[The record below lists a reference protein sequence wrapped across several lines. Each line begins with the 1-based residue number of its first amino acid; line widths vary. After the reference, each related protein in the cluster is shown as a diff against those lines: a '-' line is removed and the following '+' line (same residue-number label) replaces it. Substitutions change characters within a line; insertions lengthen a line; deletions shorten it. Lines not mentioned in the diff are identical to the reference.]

1 MQLHL
6 IDGTYELFRAYFGV
20 PKRHAPDGREVG
32 AIYGITAATLGLLA
46 EDGVTHVAA
55 AFDSVIESYRNDV
68 FPGYKTGVG
77 IEEELLAQFPLA
89 EEALRS
95 LGVTVWPMYEYETD
109 DALATAAVRWADDF
123 DQVVVHSPDKDMAQ
137 LYGHPHVVGY
147 DRRRGHFIDADAVR
161 EKFGVAPESIPDYLA
176 LVGDTADGL
185 PGLPGWGAK
194 SSSTILARY
203 GHLEGIP
210 LEVERWDVGLRGAAK
225 LAATLRER
233 MGEALLYRFL
243 AQLRRD
249 VPLQESPAE
258 LEWHGVPRDHFLAFC
273 EEMGFTQLRDRPHRW
288 MMLPEV

>member
-32 AIYGITAATLGLLA
+32 AVYGITAATLGLLA

-68 FPGYKTGVG
+68 FPGYKTSAG
-77 IEEELLAQFPLA
+77 IEEDLLAQFPLA

-147 DRRRGHFIDADAVR
+147 DRRRGHFIDADAIR

-194 SSSTILARY
+194 SSATILARY
-203 GHLEGIP
+203 RHLEHIP
-210 LEVERWDVGLRGAAK
+210 LEVERWDVSLRGAAK
-225 LAATLRER
+225 LAETLRER

-249 VPLQESPAE
+249 VPLEETIAD
-258 LEWHGVPRDHFLAFC
+258 LEWQGVPRDHFLGFC

>member
-20 PKRHAPDGREVG
+20 PKRRAPDGREVG

-89 EEALRS
+89 EEALRA
-95 LGVTVWPMYEYETD
+95 LGVVVWPMYEYETD
-109 DALATAAVRWADDF
+109 DALATAAVGWADDF

-147 DRRRGHFIDADAVR
+147 DRRRGHFIDADTVR

-203 GHLEGIP
+203 GHLEDIP
-210 LEVERWDVGLRGAAK
+210 LEVERWDVSLRGAAK

-258 LEWHGVPRDHFLAFC
+258 LEWQGVPRDHFLAFC